1 MNDVLLFPQLRSE
14 SDDGMMSD
22 QGSGFSLSVDQDDY
36 HFRPS
41 NVFIPATPGQS
52 VLHATYMSIPDHMVG
67 HFRNR
72 NNSTIE
78 VQRVDIIY
86 S

>member
-1 MNDVLLFPQLRSE
+1 MWSLRYKTNMTKLVLQLRSE

-41 NVFIPATPGQS
+41 NVFIPAIPGQS
-52 VLHATYMSIPDHMVG
+52 SPQPQSVPKTLNSGVSVHSLNLKVLT
-67 HFRNR
+67 
-72 NNSTIE
+72 
-78 VQRVDIIY
+78 
-86 S
+86 

>member
-1 MNDVLLFPQLRSE
+1 MTKLVLQLRSE

-41 NVFIPATPGQS
+41 NVFIPAIPGQS
-52 VLHATYMSIPDHMVG
+52 SSTSIEARCSVPKTLNSGVSVHSLNLKVLT
-67 HFRNR
+67 
-72 NNSTIE
+72 
-78 VQRVDIIY
+78 
-86 S
+86 

>member
-1 MNDVLLFPQLRSE
+1 MNDILFLLYYKFSRLPERIIVVKNLVSQLRSE

-41 NVFIPATPGQS
+41 NVFIPATPGRS
-52 VLHATYMSIPDHMVG
+52 ACYLYVNP
-67 HFRNR
+67 
-72 NNSTIE
+72 
-78 VQRVDIIY
+78 
-86 S
+86 

>member
-1 MNDVLLFPQLRSE
+1 MNKLVLQLRSE

-41 NVFIPATPGQS
+41 NVFIPAIPGQS
-52 VLHATYMSIPDHMVG
+52 SSTSIG
-67 HFRNR
+67 ARCQKQWSKCALFKL
-72 NNSTIE
+72 E
-78 VQRVDIIY
+78 GVDLRA
-86 S
+86 SW

>member
-1 MNDVLLFPQLRSE
+1 MNDILFLLYYKFSRLPERIILVKNLVSQLRSE

-41 NVFIPATPGQS
+41 NVFIPATPGRS
-52 VLHATYMSIPDHMVG
+52 AMHATYMSIPDYMD
-67 HFRNR
+67 
-72 NNSTIE
+72 T
-78 VQRVDIIY
+78 
-86 S
+86 

>member
-1 MNDVLLFPQLRSE
+1 MNKLFLQLRSE

-41 NVFIPATPGQS
+41 NVFIPAIPGQS
-52 VLHATYMSIPDHMVG
+52 SQLNSIRDEHKTQ
-67 HFRNR
+67 
-72 NNSTIE
+72 NSCTLE
-78 VQRVDIIY
+78 GLPVVKQGVSVQT
-86 S
+86 

>member
-1 MNDVLLFPQLRSE
+1 MYSSSVSLFHDFTSGLFLQLRSE

-41 NVFIPATPGQS
+41 NVFIPAIPGQS
-52 VLHATYMSIPDHMVG
+52 S
-67 HFRNR
+67 
-72 NNSTIE
+72 
-78 VQRVDIIY
+78 
-86 S
+86 

>member
-1 MNDVLLFPQLRSE
+1 MRSE

-41 NVFIPATPGQS
+41 NVFIPAIPGQS
-52 VLHATYMSIPDHMVG
+52 SSALLNQSSTPALSVENTRHWYSG
-67 HFRNR
+67 RKGFRL
-72 NNSTIE
+72 
-78 VQRVDIIY
+78 
-86 S
+86 